1 MPARPD
7 SSLRFLLPFAVVLL
21 LIAGVVFSLT
31 HAGAE
36 QLAAT
41 YTHGNL
47 HVTIHYH
54 SAQAGS
60 GRLVAEILDPEDH
73 VLGRLE
79 RTVDIAKGD
88 GSWQQVIA
96 PAKPIPY
103 EDIIWLRMRY
113 RFEYDGN
120 DLPAIEEIESI
131 SEILRRPVVHILGQT
146 QYLAGS
152 QAAIRVI
159 VSDANNN
166 DIAETGTIRI
176 ELIIPNQKLRPLF
189 SGHLNRHGTIEAQ
202 FRFPTGLKGKYEIR
216 YVADTPI
223 GSTEFTQAVQLEDKA
238 SILLTTEKPIY
249 QPGQTIHVRALALDR
264 ADYKAETDS
273 KLTFELEDSRGN
285 KVFKKATATDK
296 FGIASAEFSLADE
309 VNLGTYHLRALM
321 GDASSPPNTAE
332 MALNV

>member
-21 LIAGVVFSLT
+21 LVAGVVFSLT

-47 HVTIHYH
+47 HVTIPYH

-60 GRLVAEILDPEDH
+60 GKLVAEILDPEDH
-73 VLGRLE
+73 VLGRAE
-79 RTVDIAKGD
+79 RTVGIAKGD
-88 GSWQQVIA
+88 GSWQQVIT

-103 EDIIWLRMRY
+103 EDIIWQRIRY
-113 RFEYDGN
+113 RFEYNGN
-120 DLPAIEEIESI
+120 DLPAIEGIESI
-131 SEILRRPVVHILGQT
+131 SQILRRPVVHILGQT

-166 DIAETGTIRI
+166 DICRDRHYPHRTPYPESEVAPA
-176 ELIIPNQKLRPLF
+176 LLRPPEPPRHCRSSVSL
-189 SGHLNRHGTIEAQ
+189 SHGPHGQVRDALRRGHTDR
-202 FRFPTGLKGKYEIR
+202 
-216 YVADTPI
+216 
-223 GSTEFTQAVQLEDKA
+223 
-238 SILLTTEKPIY
+238 
-249 QPGQTIHVRALALDR
+249 LDR
-264 ADYKAETDS
+264 IHASPSNLKTRHPSSSRPKSPSTSPARPSTS
-273 KLTFELEDSRGN
+273 VLSHSIAPITRPKLTRKLTFELEDSRGN
-285 KVFKKATATDK
+285 KVFKKSTATDK

-321 GDASSPPNTAE
+321 GDALLLPTPPK
-332 MALNV
+332 LH